1 MCGIW
6 SLIQLKNKKAT
17 PSFDDFYQLKHRG
30 PDNSYF
36 ESYGNVTVGFHRLAI
51 INDTF
56 SSNQPFLIEDS
67 MRTIIFVC
75 NGEIYNF
82 KDLIHSYELSSE
94 IENDC
99 MVIPELYWKLTKHG
113 EQDAFMKAVEKDV
126 KGEFAFLLFELD
138 RFFVVELCSNGLIV
152 S

>member
-6 SLIQLKNKKAT
+6 SLIQLKNKKDT
-17 PSFDDFYQLKHRG
+17 PLFDDFYQLKHRG

-67 MRTIIFVC
+67 MRTVFFYVMAKFIILK
-75 NGEIYNF
+75 I
-82 KDLIHSYELSSE
+82 
-94 IENDC
+94 
-99 MVIPELYWKLTKHG
+99 
-113 EQDAFMKAVEKDV
+113 
-126 KGEFAFLLFELD
+126 
-138 RFFVVELCSNGLIV
+138 
-152 S
+152 